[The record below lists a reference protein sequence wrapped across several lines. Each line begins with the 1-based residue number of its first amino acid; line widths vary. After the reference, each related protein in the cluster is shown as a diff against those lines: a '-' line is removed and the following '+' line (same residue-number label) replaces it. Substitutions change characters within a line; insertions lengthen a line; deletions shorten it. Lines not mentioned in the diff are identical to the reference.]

1 MQAYMLKRLL
11 LFVPTLI
18 LASMMIF
25 GIMRVLPGDVALAIL
40 ITGEG
45 ESQDIIT
52 EEDIQR
58 IRDQLGLGDPL
69 VVQYVKWVRG
79 LVTGDLGTS
88 LFNNREVST
97 MISERLPITLH
108 LMVYTVTLSL
118 VVSIPLGVIAA
129 LKQNKWPDYLI
140 RLTSILG
147 LAAPNFWIGMMI
159 ILFLVLVFR
168 WVPDPIYEDV
178 WVNPITNIS
187 ILIWPVLVLNWRF
200 SSYQARVMR
209 ANLLEVLRM
218 DYVRTAHSKGLS
230 PRMVV
235 TRHAVRNALLPV
247 ITLLGSEVA
256 VLLGGT
262 VILENV
268 FNLSGIGQ
276 ALIQGMQQRDY
287 PIVQALAMMFMT
299 FTLVANLIVDI
310 LYAVLNPRIRY
321 G

>member
-79 LVTGDLGTS
+79 LVTGDLGNS
-88 LFNNREVST
+88 LFNNRAVST
-97 MISERLPITLH
+97 MIAERLPITLH

-147 LAAPNFWIGMMI
+147 LAAPNFWIGMLI

-168 WVPDPIYEDV
+168 WVPEPIYEDV

-187 ILIWPVLVLNWRF
+187 ILIWPVIVLNWRF

-262 VILENV
+262 VI
-268 FNLSGIGQ
+268 SGE
-276 ALIQGMQQRDY
+276 R
-287 PIVQALAMMFMT
+287 V
-299 FTLVANLIVDI
+299 
-310 LYAVLNPRIRY
+310 
-321 G
+321 